1 MDSSIKKMRSL
12 KDILLFFFLLS
23 FSNLNGQNIISG
35 KIISLDSKNPIKD
48 VEIFEKSFGKLAQT
62 NSKGFFEF
70 TTTKNK
76 LSLIFFA
83 YNYNVYEQS
92 ISINGDTIIN
102 TELLPLSKELMEVE
116 ITQRKQKIFEIKRL
130 NDIEGT
136 SIYAGKKN
144 EVILVNQS
152 MANLASNNARQI
164 YSQISGLNIYQN
176 DDAGLQLNIGGRG
189 LDPNRTANFNTRQN
203 GYDISA
209 DVLGYPESYYAP
221 ASEGLEEIQIVRGA
235 ASLQYGT
242 QFGGLVNFIM
252 KKPNLERSAEIISRN
267 TFGSNKLYTN
277 YTSLSGRVN
286 KFSYISFI
294 NYKKGDGFRPNSKF
308 ESSNIYTH
316 IGYEFNSKIKLST
329 EITFLDYLAQQA
341 GGLSD
346 VMFNQNPLQSN
357 RERNWF
363 KVGWLLYNFQVFYTP
378 SKNNSLSLNLF
389 GLKANRYALG
399 FRTNRVSQI
408 DSFEERDLIKSNF
421 NNFGFEAKYL
431 KKYLLNNHQ
440 SAFLIGTKFYKADNY
455 SEQGPGSD
463 NIEPDFNFDRLNYPH
478 YNNQSNYRYPNLNIA
493 LFGEN
498 IFKINQYLSI
508 TPGFRLEHIKTESI
522 GFYKKINL
530 DAADNVILDSTI
542 YNNNNNNRA
551 FVLLGTGISYKKG
564 IEIYGNISQN
574 YRSVTFADISIIN
587 PAFVISPDIQDEKG
601 FTIDLGLRGDFKK
614 IFSYDISVFNLFYN
628 NRIGFVQKEFDDG
641 SVKSERGNV
650 GDALI
655 YGLET
660 LVDININKL
669 ISNDENNIFTFYINT
684 SFINSEYIDSD
695 KNGIIGNRV
704 EFIPIINLKS
714 GVRLGYKNI
723 LTNLQL
729 TVLSDQFTDASNAV
743 ESNLSGVIG
752 KIPSYEVLDL
762 SASYKYKKLKFE
774 FGINNILDNKYF
786 TRRAT
791 GYPGPGIIPSPNRNI
806 YTTIEIRL

>member
-1 MDSSIKKMRSL
+1 MRFF
-12 KDILLFFFLLS
+12 KNILLISFLLS
-23 FSNLNGQNIISG
+23 FNFLSGQNIISG
-35 KIISLDSKNPIKD
+35 KIISSESKQAIKG
-48 VEIFEKSFGKLAQT
+48 VEIFEKNIGKIAQT
-62 NSKGFFEF
+62 NSEGFYEF
-70 TTTKNK
+70 STKKNNI
-76 LSLIFFA
+76 SLIFFA
-83 YNYNVYEQS
+83 YNYNVYEQKLNF
-92 ISINGDTIIN
+92 NGDTIIN
-102 TELLPLSKELMEVE
+102 KELLPISKQLMEVE

-164 YSQISGLNIYQN
+164 YSQVSGLNIYQN

-221 ASEGLEEIQIVRGA
+221 ASEGLEEIQIIRGA

-252 KKPNLERSAEIISRN
+252 KKPNLEKNTEIISRN
-267 TFGSNKLYTN
+267 TIGSNQLYTN

-294 NYKKGDGFRPNSKF
+294 NYKRGNGFRPNSKF

-316 IGYEFNSKIKLST
+316 IGYELNSKLKLST

-346 VMFNQNPLQSN
+346 KMFNQNSLQSN

-408 DSFEERDLIKSNF
+408 DSFEERDLIKSDF

-463 NIEPDFNFDRLNYPH
+463 SIEPDFNFDISNYPN

-498 IFKINQYLSI
+498 IFKINNSLSI
-508 TPGFRLEHIKTESI
+508 TPGIRFEHIKTESI

-530 DAADNVILDSTI
+530 DGADNVILDSTI
-542 YNNNNNNRA
+542 YNNNNNERK
-551 FVLLGTGISYKKG
+551 FVLFGTGLSYKKDV
-564 IEIYGNISQN
+564 EIYGNISQN

-587 PAFVISPDIQDEKG
+587 PAFVINPNIKDEKG
-601 FTIDLGLRGDFKK
+601 FTIDLGIRGDFKN
-614 IFSYDISVFNLFYN
+614 IFSYDISGFNLFYN
-628 NRIGFVQKEFDDG
+628 DRIGFVQKEFEDG

-650 GDALI
+650 GDAKI

-660 LVDININKL
+660 LIDININKL
-669 ISNDENNIFTFYINT
+669 ISEVDNNIFTFYINT
-684 SFINSEYIDSD
+684 SFINSEYVDSD

-704 EFIPIINLKS
+704 EFIPKINLKS
-714 GVRLGYKNI
+714 GIRLGYKNI
-723 LTNLQL
+723 LTNLQF
-729 TVLSDQFTDASNAV
+729 TFLSDQFTDASNAV

-752 KIPSYEVLDL
+752 LIPSYNVLDL

-774 FGINNILDNKYF
+774 FGINNMLDNKYF

>member
-1 MDSSIKKMRSL
+1 MRFF
-12 KDILLFFFLLS
+12 KNILLISFLLS
-23 FSNLNGQNIISG
+23 FNFLSGQNIISG
-35 KIISLDSKNPIKD
+35 KIISSESKQAIKG
-48 VEIFEKSFGKLAQT
+48 VEIFEKNIGKIAQT
-62 NSKGFFEF
+62 NSEGFYEF
-70 TTTKNK
+70 STKKNNI
-76 LSLIFFA
+76 SLIFFA
-83 YNYNVYEQS
+83 YNYNVYEQKLNF
-92 ISINGDTIIN
+92 NGDTIIN
-102 TELLPLSKELMEVE
+102 KELLPLSKQLMEVE

-164 YSQISGLNIYQN
+164 YSQVSGLNIYQN

-221 ASEGLEEIQIVRGA
+221 ASEGLEEIQIIRGA

-252 KKPNLERSAEIISRN
+252 KKPNLEKNTEIISRN
-267 TFGSNKLYTN
+267 TIGSNQLYTN

-294 NYKKGDGFRPNSKF
+294 NYKRGNGFRPNSKF

-316 IGYEFNSKIKLST
+316 IGYELNSKLKLST

-346 VMFNQNPLQSN
+346 MMFNQNSLQSN

-408 DSFEERDLIKSNF
+408 DSFEERDLIKSDF

-463 NIEPDFNFDRLNYPH
+463 SIEPDFNFDISNYPN

-498 IFKINQYLSI
+498 IFKINNSLSI
-508 TPGFRLEHIKTESI
+508 TPGIRFEHIKTESI

-530 DAADNVILDSTI
+530 DGADNVILDSTI
-542 YNNNNNNRA
+542 YNNNNNERK
-551 FVLLGTGISYKKG
+551 FVLFGTGLSYKKDV
-564 IEIYGNISQN
+564 EIYGNISQN

-587 PAFVISPDIQDEKG
+587 PAFVINPNIKDEKG
-601 FTIDLGLRGDFKK
+601 FTIDLGIRGDFKN
-614 IFSYDISVFNLFYN
+614 IFSYDISGFNLFYN
-628 NRIGFVQKEFDDG
+628 DRIGFVQKEFEDG

-650 GDALI
+650 GDAKI

-660 LVDININKL
+660 LIDININKL
-669 ISNDENNIFTFYINT
+669 ISEVDNNIFTFYINT
-684 SFINSEYIDSD
+684 SFIHSEYVDSD

-704 EFIPIINLKS
+704 EFIPKINLKS
-714 GVRLGYKNI
+714 GIRLGYKNI
-723 LTNLQL
+723 LTNLQF

-752 KIPSYEVLDL
+752 QVPAYNVLDL

-774 FGINNILDNKYF
+774 FGINNMLDNKYF

>member
-1 MDSSIKKMRSL
+1 MRFF
-12 KDILLFFFLLS
+12 KNILLISFLLS
-23 FSNLNGQNIISG
+23 FNFLSGQNIISG
-35 KIISLDSKNPIKD
+35 KIISSESKQAIKG
-48 VEIFEKSFGKLAQT
+48 VEIFEKNIGKIAQT
-62 NSKGFFEF
+62 NSEGFYEF
-70 TTTKNK
+70 STKKNNI
-76 LSLIFFA
+76 SLIFFA
-83 YNYNVYEQS
+83 YNYNVYEQKLNF
-92 ISINGDTIIN
+92 NGDTIIN
-102 TELLPLSKELMEVE
+102 KELLPLSKQLMEVE

-164 YSQISGLNIYQN
+164 YSQVSGLNIYQN

-221 ASEGLEEIQIVRGA
+221 ASEGLEEIQIIRGA

-252 KKPNLERSAEIISRN
+252 KKPNLEKNTEIISRN
-267 TFGSNKLYTN
+267 TIGSNQLYTN

-294 NYKKGDGFRPNSKF
+294 NYKRGNGFRPNSKF

-316 IGYEFNSKIKLST
+316 IGYELNSKLKLST

-346 VMFNQNPLQSN
+346 MMFNQNSLQSN

-408 DSFEERDLIKSNF
+408 DSFEERDLIKSDF

-463 NIEPDFNFDRLNYPH
+463 SIEPDFNFDISNYPN

-498 IFKINQYLSI
+498 IFKINNSLSI
-508 TPGFRLEHIKTESI
+508 TPGIRFEHIKTESI

-530 DAADNVILDSTI
+530 DGADNVILDSTI
-542 YNNNNNNRA
+542 YNNNNNERK
-551 FVLLGTGISYKKG
+551 FVLFGTGLSYKKDV
-564 IEIYGNISQN
+564 EIYGNISQN

-587 PAFVISPDIQDEKG
+587 PAFVINPNIKDEKG
-601 FTIDLGLRGDFKK
+601 FTIDLGIRGDFKN
-614 IFSYDISVFNLFYN
+614 IFSYDISGFNLFYN
-628 NRIGFVQKEFDDG
+628 DRIGFVQKEFEDG

-650 GDALI
+650 GDAKI

-660 LVDININKL
+660 LIDININKL
-669 ISNDENNIFTFYINT
+669 ISEVDNNIFTFYINT
-684 SFINSEYIDSD
+684 SFINSEYVDSD

-704 EFIPIINLKS
+704 EFIPKINLKS
-714 GVRLGYKNI
+714 GIRLGYKNI
-723 LTNLQL
+723 LTNLQF
-729 TVLSDQFTDASNAV
+729 TFLSEQFTDASNAV

-752 KIPSYEVLDL
+752 QVPAYNVLDL

-774 FGINNILDNKYF
+774 FGINNMLDNKYF

>member
-1 MDSSIKKMRSL
+1 MRFF
-12 KDILLFFFLLS
+12 KNILLISFILS
-23 FSNLNGQNIISG
+23 FNFLSSQNIISG
-35 KIISLDSKNPIKD
+35 KIISSESKQAIKG
-48 VEIFEKSFGKLAQT
+48 VEIFEKNIGKIAQT
-62 NSKGFFEF
+62 NSEGFYEF
-70 TTTKNK
+70 STKKNNI
-76 LSLIFFA
+76 SLIFFA
-83 YNYNVYEQS
+83 YNYNVYEQKLNF
-92 ISINGDTIIN
+92 NGDTIIN
-102 TELLPLSKELMEVE
+102 KELLPLSKQLIEVE

-164 YSQISGLNIYQN
+164 YSQVSGLNIYQN

-221 ASEGLEEIQIVRGA
+221 ASEGLEEIQIIRGA

-252 KKPNLERSAEIISRN
+252 KKPNLEKNTEIISRN
-267 TFGSNKLYTN
+267 TIGSNQLYTN

-294 NYKKGDGFRPNSKF
+294 NYKRGNGFRPNSKF

-316 IGYEFNSKIKLST
+316 IGYELNSKLKLST

-346 VMFNQNPLQSN
+346 MMFNQNSLQSN

-408 DSFEERDLIKSNF
+408 DSFEERDLIKSDF

-463 NIEPDFNFDRLNYPH
+463 SIEPDFNFDISNYPN

-498 IFKINQYLSI
+498 IFKINNSLSI
-508 TPGFRLEHIKTESI
+508 TPGIRFEHIKTESI

-530 DAADNVILDSTI
+530 DGADNVILDSTI
-542 YNNNNNNRA
+542 YNNNNNERK
-551 FVLLGTGISYKKG
+551 FVLFGTGLSYKKDV
-564 IEIYGNISQN
+564 EIYGNISQN

-587 PAFVISPDIQDEKG
+587 PAFVINPNIKDEKG
-601 FTIDLGLRGDFKK
+601 FTIDLGIRGDFKN
-614 IFSYDISVFNLFYN
+614 IFSYDISGFNLFYN
-628 NRIGFVQKEFDDG
+628 DRIGFVQKEFEDG

-650 GDALI
+650 GDAKI

-660 LVDININKL
+660 LIDININKL
-669 ISNDENNIFTFYINT
+669 ISEVDNNIFTFYINT

-704 EFIPIINLKS
+704 EFIPKINLKS
-714 GVRLGYKNI
+714 GIRLGYKNI
-723 LTNLQL
+723 LTNLQF
-729 TVLSDQFTDASNAV
+729 TFLSDQFTDASNAV

-752 KIPSYEVLDL
+752 LIPSYNVLDL

-774 FGINNILDNKYF
+774 FGINNMLDNKYF

>member
-1 MDSSIKKMRSL
+1 MRFF
-12 KDILLFFFLLS
+12 KNILLISFLLS
-23 FSNLNGQNIISG
+23 FNFLSGQNIISG
-35 KIISLDSKNPIKD
+35 KIISSESKQAIKG
-48 VEIFEKSFGKLAQT
+48 VEIFEKNIGKIAQT
-62 NSKGFFEF
+62 NSEGFYEF
-70 TTTKNK
+70 STKKNNI
-76 LSLIFFA
+76 SLIFFA
-83 YNYNVYEQS
+83 YNYNVYEQKLNF
-92 ISINGDTIIN
+92 NGDTIIN
-102 TELLPLSKELMEVE
+102 KELLPLSKQLMEVE

-164 YSQISGLNIYQN
+164 YSQVSGLNIYQN

-221 ASEGLEEIQIVRGA
+221 ASEGLEEIQIIRGA

-252 KKPNLERSAEIISRN
+252 KKPNLEKNTEIISRN
-267 TFGSNKLYTN
+267 TIGSNQLYTN

-294 NYKKGDGFRPNSKF
+294 NYKRGNGFRPNSKF

-316 IGYEFNSKIKLST
+316 IGYELNSKLKLST

-346 VMFNQNPLQSN
+346 KMFNQNSLQSN

-408 DSFEERDLIKSNF
+408 DSFEERDLIKSDF

-463 NIEPDFNFDRLNYPH
+463 SIEPDFNFDISNYPN

-498 IFKINQYLSI
+498 IFKINNSLSI
-508 TPGFRLEHIKTESI
+508 TPGIRFEHIKTESI

-530 DAADNVILDSTI
+530 DGADNVILDSTI
-542 YNNNNNNRA
+542 YNNNNNERK
-551 FVLLGTGISYKKG
+551 FVLFGTGLSYKKDV
-564 IEIYGNISQN
+564 EIYGNISQN

-587 PAFVISPDIQDEKG
+587 PAFVINPNIKDEKG
-601 FTIDLGLRGDFKK
+601 FTIDLGIRGDFKN
-614 IFSYDISVFNLFYN
+614 IFSYDISGFNLFYN
-628 NRIGFVQKEFDDG
+628 DRIGFVQKEFEDG

-650 GDALI
+650 GDAKI

-660 LVDININKL
+660 LIDININKL
-669 ISNDENNIFTFYINT
+669 ISEVDNNIFTFYINT
-684 SFINSEYIDSD
+684 SFINSEYVDSD

-704 EFIPIINLKS
+704 EFIPKINLKS
-714 GVRLGYKNI
+714 GIRLGYKNI
-723 LTNLQL
+723 LTNLQF
-729 TVLSDQFTDASNAV
+729 TFLSEQFTDASNAV

-752 KIPSYEVLDL
+752 LIPSYNVLDL

-774 FGINNILDNKYF
+774 FGINNMLDNKYF

>member
-1 MDSSIKKMRSL
+1 MRFF
-12 KDILLFFFLLS
+12 KNILLISFLLS
-23 FSNLNGQNIISG
+23 FNFLSGQNIISG
-35 KIISLDSKNPIKD
+35 KIISSESKQAIKG
-48 VEIFEKSFGKLAQT
+48 VEIFEKNIGKIAQT
-62 NSKGFFEF
+62 NSEGFYEF
-70 TTTKNK
+70 STKKNNI
-76 LSLIFFA
+76 SLIFFA
-83 YNYNVYEQS
+83 YNYNVYEQKLNF
-92 ISINGDTIIN
+92 NGDTIIN
-102 TELLPLSKELMEVE
+102 KELLPLSKQLMEVE

-164 YSQISGLNIYQN
+164 YSQVSGLNIYQN

-221 ASEGLEEIQIVRGA
+221 ASEGLEEIQIIRGA

-252 KKPNLERSAEIISRN
+252 KKPNLEKNTEIISRN
-267 TFGSNKLYTN
+267 TIGSNQLYTN

-294 NYKKGDGFRPNSKF
+294 NYKRGNGFRPNSKF

-316 IGYEFNSKIKLST
+316 IGYEPNSKLKLST

-346 VMFNQNPLQSN
+346 MMFNQNSLQSN

-408 DSFEERDLIKSNF
+408 DSFEERDLIKSDF

-463 NIEPDFNFDRLNYPH
+463 SIEPDFNFDISNYPN

-498 IFKINQYLSI
+498 IFKINNSLSI
-508 TPGFRLEHIKTESI
+508 TPGIRFEHIKTESI

-530 DAADNVILDSTI
+530 DGADNVILDSTI
-542 YNNNNNNRA
+542 YNNNNNERK
-551 FVLLGTGISYKKG
+551 FVLFGTGLSYKKDV
-564 IEIYGNISQN
+564 EIYGNISQN

-587 PAFVISPDIQDEKG
+587 PAFVISPNIKDEKG
-601 FTIDLGLRGDFKK
+601 FTIDLGIRGDFKN
-614 IFSYDISVFNLFYN
+614 IFSYDISGFNLFYN
-628 NRIGFVQKEFDDG
+628 DRIGFVQKEFEDG

-650 GDALI
+650 GDAKI

-660 LVDININKL
+660 LIDININKL
-669 ISNDENNIFTFYINT
+669 ISEVDNNIFTFYINT
-684 SFINSEYIDSD
+684 SFINSEYVDSD

-704 EFIPIINLKS
+704 EFIPKINLKS
-714 GVRLGYKNI
+714 GIRLGYKNI
-723 LTNLQL
+723 LTNLQF

-752 KIPSYEVLDL
+752 QVPAYNVLDL

-774 FGINNILDNKYF
+774 FGINNMLDNKYF

>member
-1 MDSSIKKMRSL
+1 MRFF
-12 KDILLFFFLLS
+12 KNILLTSFLLS
-23 FSNLNGQNIISG
+23 FNFLSGQNIISG
-35 KIISLDSKNPIKD
+35 KIISSESKQAIKG
-48 VEIFEKSFGKLAQT
+48 VEIFEKNIGKIAQT
-62 NSKGFFEF
+62 NSEGFYEF
-70 TTTKNK
+70 STKKNNI
-76 LSLIFFA
+76 SLIFFA
-83 YNYNVYEQS
+83 YNYNVYEQKLNFS
-92 ISINGDTIIN
+92 GDTIIN
-102 TELLPLSKELMEVE
+102 KELLPLSKQLMEVE

-164 YSQISGLNIYQN
+164 YSQVSGLNIYQN

-221 ASEGLEEIQIVRGA
+221 ASEGLEEIQIIRGA

-252 KKPNLERSAEIISRN
+252 KKPNLEKNTEIISRN
-267 TFGSNKLYTN
+267 TIGSNQLYTN

-294 NYKKGDGFRPNSKF
+294 NYKRGNGFRPNSKF

-316 IGYEFNSKIKLST
+316 IGYELNSKLKLST
-329 EITFLDYLAQQA
+329 EITFLDYLSQQA

-346 VMFNQNPLQSN
+346 MMFNQNSLQSN

-408 DSFEERDLIKSNF
+408 DSFEERDLIKSDF

-440 SAFLIGTKFYKADNY
+440 SAFMIGTKFYKADNY
-455 SEQGPGSD
+455 SVQGPGSD
-463 NIEPDFNFDRLNYPH
+463 SIEPDFNFDISNYPN

-498 IFKINQYLSI
+498 IFKINTSLSF
-508 TPGFRLEHIKTESI
+508 TPGIRFEHIKTESI

-530 DAADNVILDSTI
+530 DGADNVILDSTI
-542 YNNNNNNRA
+542 YNNNNNERK
-551 FVLLGTGISYKKG
+551 FVLFGTGLSFKKDV
-564 IEIYGNISQN
+564 EIYGNISQN

-587 PAFVISPDIQDEKG
+587 PAFVINPNIKDEKG
-601 FTIDLGLRGDFKK
+601 FTIDLGIRGDFKN
-614 IFSYDISVFNLFYN
+614 IFSYDISGFNLFYN
-628 NRIGFVQKEFDDG
+628 DRIGFVQKEFEDG

-650 GDALI
+650 GDAKI

-660 LVDININKL
+660 LIDININKL
-669 ISNDENNIFTFYINT
+669 ISEVDNNIFTFYINT
-684 SFINSEYIDSD
+684 SFINSEYVDSD

-704 EFIPIINLKS
+704 EFIPKINLKS
-714 GVRLGYKNI
+714 GIRLGYKNI
-723 LTNLQL
+723 LTNLQF
-729 TVLSDQFTDASNAV
+729 TFLSDQFTDASNAV

-752 KIPSYEVLDL
+752 LIPSYNVLDL

-774 FGINNILDNKYF
+774 FGVNNMLDNKYF